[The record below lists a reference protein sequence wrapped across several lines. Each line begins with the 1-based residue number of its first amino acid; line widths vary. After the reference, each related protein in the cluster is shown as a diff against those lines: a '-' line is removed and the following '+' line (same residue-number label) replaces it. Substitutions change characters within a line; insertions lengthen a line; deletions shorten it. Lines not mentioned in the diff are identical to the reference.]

1 MRQYHIDLSMEIHT
15 MSYRRF
21 YVLLS
26 HLHPE
31 QSVTALLVQQD
42 TKAAEEKAEEE
53 REITPDEL
61 MRFF

>member
-1 MRQYHIDLSMEIHT
+1 MRQYNIDLSMAVHT

-31 QSVTALLVQQD
+31 QSVTALLIQQD
-42 TKAAEEKAEEE
+42 MKESEEKAEEE